1 MLKITYTNTGFYLEY
16 LQESLETWLLARV
29 LLCLRASTSIYVEP
43 STASVLIPGDLP
55 YIKKI
60 AALQD
65 ENGGV
70 VELTPCDEESVEFRL
85 RGTWITTKENSESG
99 IFVSNL
105 SDHAEISIYQLW
117 QSANLG
123 SSLIGE

>member
-16 LQESLETWLLARV
+16 LQETLETWLVDRV

-43 STASVLIPGDLP
+43 STASVLVPGDLP
-55 YIKKI
+55 HIQNI
-60 AALQD
+60 AAFQEEYDGLI
-65 ENGGV
+65 
-70 VELTPCDEESVEFRL
+70 ELTPCDEESVEFRL
-85 RGTWITTKENSESG
+85 RGTWITAKENDESG
-99 IFVSNL
+99 IFVSTL

-123 SSLIGE
+123 TSLIEE